1 MEPQPTI
8 AIPTP
13 LPPLPTLPI
22 NNIDIVKYDL
32 NINFYSSMLFII
44 PAIYS
49 YFALPSLNMTV
60 ACIICLIT
68 SVLNHYHYAKHK
80 IFNLIDIVCV
90 NLIAAYYTFFNIYK
104 IGFRF
109 FSNIMYFFAGA
120 ALTFYFYLQKHSHLY
135 HKYHCI
141 VHLLAITGIMF
152 CIKSLQTYTNEPDD
166 LSQIAG
172 D

>member
-1 MEPQPTI
+1 MEPQPSM
-8 AIPTP
+8 TP

-22 NNIDIVKYDL
+22 NNIDVVKCDL
-32 NINFYSSMLFII
+32 NINLYSSMLFII

-49 YFALPSLNMTV
+49 FFALPLSLNMTV

-90 NLIAAYYTFFNIYK
+90 NSIAAYYTFLNIYK
-104 IGFRF
+104 IGFSF
-109 FSNIMYFFAGA
+109 YSNIMYFFAGA
-120 ALTFYFYLQKHSHLY
+120 ALTFYFYLQKHRDLY
-135 HKYHCI
+135 ERYHCI
-141 VHLLAITGIMF
+141 LHLLAITGIMF
-152 CIKSLQTYTNEPDD
+152 CIKSLQLFMNKVDD
-166 LSQIAG
+166 LSQITG

>member
-1 MEPQPTI
+1 MCKLNMEEPSL
-8 AIPTP
+8 PTP
-13 LPPLPTLPI
+13 PPLPTI

-49 YFALPSLNMTV
+49 YFALPSLNVTV
-60 ACIICLIT
+60 ACLICLIT

-90 NLIAAYYTFFNIYK
+90 NSIAAYYTFFNIYK

>member
-1 MEPQPTI
+1 MEETSSSLPTTM
-8 AIPTP
+8 PTT
-13 LPPLPTLPI
+13 LPTLPI
-22 NNIDIVKYDL
+22 NNIKCDL

-49 YFALPSLNMTV
+49 FFALPLSLNMTV

-90 NLIAAYYTFFNIYK
+90 NSIAAYYTFFNIYK
-104 IGFRF
+104 IGFSF
-109 FSNIMYFFAGA
+109 YSNIMYIFAGA
-120 ALTFYFYLQKHSHLY
+120 ALTCYFYLQKHPDLY
-135 HKYHCI
+135 ERYHCI

-152 CIKSLQTYTNEPDD
+152 CIKSLQAYSNKLDN
-166 LSQIAG
+166 LSQVTG

>member
-1 MEPQPTI
+1 MEEQPPPI
-8 AIPTP
+8 EIPALPTP
-13 LPPLPTLPI
+13 LPI
-22 NNIDIVKYDL
+22 NNIKCDL

-49 YFALPSLNMTV
+49 YFAVPSITIPCL
-60 ACIICLIT
+60 ICLIT

-90 NLIAAYYTFFNIYK
+90 NLIAAYYTFLNIYK
-104 IGFRF
+104 IGFSF
-109 FSNIMYFFAGA
+109 YSNIMYFFAGT
-120 ALTFYFYLQKHSHLY
+120 ALTFYFYLQKHPDLY
-135 HKYHCI
+135 ERYHCI

-152 CIKSLQTYTNEPDD
+152 CIKSLQAYSNKLED
-166 LSQIAG
+166 LSQIAR

>member
-1 MEPQPTI
+1 MEPQPSI
-8 AIPTP
+8 AILTP

-22 NNIDIVKYDL
+22 NNIDVVKCDL

-49 YFALPSLNMTV
+49 YFALPSMIIP
-60 ACIICLIT
+60 CIICLIT

-90 NLIAAYYTFFNIYK
+90 NSIAAYYTFLNIYK
-104 IGFRF
+104 IGFSF
-109 FSNIMYFFAGA
+109 YSNIMYFFAGA
-120 ALTFYFYLQKHSHLY
+120 ALTFYFYIQKHRDLY
-135 HKYHCI
+135 ERYHCI
-141 VHLLAITGIMF
+141 LHLLAITGIMF
-152 CIKSLQTYTNEPDD
+152 CIKSLQLFMNKVDD
-166 LSQIAG
+166 LSQITG